1 MNSKITFPRLAT
13 LLADKSGRSKRFS
26 EDFLREFFL
35 LISETLEKGDSI
47 KVKGLGS
54 FRLSRVEPRKS
65 VDVTTGLAMEIPGH
79 SKVTF
84 TPAKELAETINS
96 PFEAFSAVEIADDI
110 ELDNLFT
117 DESLQIEED
126 NNDNSEAVGEENL
139 IINEADAADS
149 ADLITSETSKES
161 GEERVTEY
169 IEESP
174 QEIAFEE
181 EKAFD
186 ADTAYEEEKAFE
198 EERAFDADT
207 AFDNDKSYESDQN
220 LALEELEEEEES
232 SDQYDHCPANLHSH
246 ENNESPEEEEQY
258 ESKPKPTRSNIK
270 RSLLIIGGAALLG
283 LILTFG
289 IWYFISSHNLKKSM
303 KEYSG
308 INHEEY
314 PTVGSIFNRTDESN
328 EIQETPDDNG
338 TQTEGSEEMSEI
350 EVSETESV
358 PTNPSDKIVYDTI
371 STTRYL
377 TTMAKEHYGNFNL
390 WPYIYEEN
398 KNILGH
404 PDRIRP
410 GTPVVVPKLTKY
422 GVDPYNSSDIE
433 KAKQLGIE
441 IYARYGKKI

>member
-126 NNDNSEAVGEENL
+126 NNDNSEAAGEENL
-139 IINEADAADS
+139 IINEADTADS
-149 ADLITSETSKES
+149 ADHITPETSKGS
-161 GEERVTEY
+161 GEDRFAAY

-174 QEIAFEE
+174 QEI
-181 EKAFD
+181 
-186 ADTAYEEEKAFE
+186 AFE

-246 ENNESPEEEEQY
+246 ENNDSPEEEQEEELY
-258 ESKPKPTRSNIK
+258 KPKPTRSNIK